1 MSPGLADRVAALGAE
16 AGLEITGHAARPEM
30 AGATLAAVRRDLA
43 AAAGAAPDGSGRAPD
58 GSGRA
63 PDGSGRAPDGS
74 GRPADGVVLVS
85 SALVYGAWPDNPVP
99 LAEDAPLRPNPGF
112 FPAVERA
119 EAERLVSDW
128 SADHPDVPVAILRPA
143 VMVGAG
149 WSPLDRAV
157 TGMGVPRAADIGRPV
172 QFVHV
177 DDVAAA
183 VVFVAGRRLEG
194 VFNVAPA
201 GYLAEETMGELVGG
215 VARLSLPRR
224 AVGVLTAATR
234 QLGGGHLRSSALPYG
249 LNPWV
254 VASDRLRAAGWTP
267 RYTSE
272 EALVESTA
280 VPRWS
285 GLSPERRQRIA
296 LTAAAGGLVGLVG
309 GVAALVAR
317 FRRRRL

>member
-1 MSPGLADRVAALGAE
+1 MSPGLADRVATLGAE
-16 AGLEITGHAARPEM
+16 AGLDITGHAARPEM
-30 AGATLAAVRRDLA
+30 AGATLAAVKHDLSDA
-43 AAAGAAPDGSGRAPD
+43 DGSRHGVGDGRRPD
-58 GSGRA
+58 DR
-63 PDGSGRAPDGS
+63 PDP
-74 GRPADGVVLVS
+74 PADAVVLVS

-128 SADHPDVPVAILRPA
+128 SADHPDTPVAILRPA

-157 TGMGVPRAADIGRPV
+157 TGMGVPRAADVGRPV

-183 VVFVAGRRLEG
+183 VVFVAGRRLRG

-224 AVGVLTAATR
+224 AVRVLTAATR

-280 VPRWS
+280 VPRWT
-285 GLSPERRQRIA
+285 GLSPDRRQRIV
-296 LTAAAGGLVGLVG
+296 LTAAAGGLVGLAG
-309 GVAALVAR
+309 GAAALVGY
-317 FRRRRL
+317 FRRRRS

>member
-1 MSPGLADRVAALGAE
+1 MSQELAERVAALGE
-16 AGLEITGHAARPEM
+16 QAGLTITGHAARPEVN
-30 AGATLAAVRRDLA
+30 GAILAAVKQDLD
-43 AAAGAAPDGSGRAPD
+43 GAAQAL
-58 GSGRA
+58 
-63 PDGSGRAPDGS
+63 
-74 GRPADGVVLVS
+74 VLVS

-99 LAEDAPLRPNPGF
+99 LAENAPLRPNPGF
-112 FPAVERA
+112 LPAVERA
-119 EAERLVSDW
+119 EAERLVADW

-149 WSPLDRAV
+149 WSRLDRAV

-183 VVFVAGRRLEG
+183 VVFVAARGLTG
-194 VFNVAPA
+194 VFNVAPD
-201 GYLAEETMGELVGG
+201 GYIAEETMGELVGG

-224 AVGVLTAATR
+224 AVGLLSAATR
-234 QLGGGHLRSSALPYG
+234 GLGGDHLRSHALPYG

-254 VASDRLRAAGWTP
+254 VASDRLRAAGWAP

-272 EALVESTA
+272 EALVESTG

-285 GLSPERRQRIA
+285 SLSPDRRQRIVLA
-296 LTAAAGGLVGLVG
+296 AAAGGVAGVVG
-309 GVAALVAR
+309 GAAALVAR
-317 FRRRRL
+317 FRRRRR

>member
-1 MSPGLADRVAALGAE
+1 MSPELAQRVSGLAEA
-16 AGLEITGHAARPEM
+16 AGLDVTGHGARPETS
-30 AGATLAAVRRDLA
+30 GETLAAVKQDLDA
-43 AAAGAAPDGSGRAPD
+43 VDRAV
-58 GSGRA
+58 
-63 PDGSGRAPDGS
+63 
-74 GRPADGVVLVS
+74 DGVILLS

-119 EAERLVSDW
+119 EAERLVGDW
-128 SADHPDVPVAILRPA
+128 SAGHPDMPVAILRPA

-149 WSPLDRAV
+149 WSALDRAV

-177 DDVAAA
+177 DDVAEA
-183 VVFVAGRRLEG
+183 VVFVATHQLRG

-201 GYLAEETMGELVGG
+201 AFLAEETMGELVGG
-215 VARLSLPRR
+215 VVRLSLPRR
-224 AVGVLTAATR
+224 VVRFLTAATR
-234 QLGGGHLRSSALPYG
+234 QVSGDHLRSRAFPYG

-285 GLSPERRQRIA
+285 GMSPDRRQRIV
-296 LTAAAGGLVGLVG
+296 LGAAAAGLVGLAG
-309 GVAALVAR
+309 AAAAVIVR
-317 FRRRRL
+317 FRRPRP

>member
-1 MSPGLADRVAALGAE
+1 MARVVVTAMSPELAERVSALAAA
-16 AGLEITGHAARPEM
+16 AGVEVAGHAARPEIN
-30 AGATLAAVRRDLA
+30 GATLAAVKEDLA
-43 AAAGAAPDGSGRAPD
+43 ELDGAAGL
-58 GSGRA
+58 
-63 PDGSGRAPDGS
+63 
-74 GRPADGVVLVS
+74 VLLS

-128 SADHPDVPVAILRPA
+128 SAAHPDLPVAILRPA

-177 DDVAAA
+177 DDVADA
-183 VVFVAGRRLEG
+183 VVFVASKGLEG

-224 AVGVLTAATR
+224 AVRFLTAATR
-234 QLGGGHLRSSALPYG
+234 QMGGGSMRSHAFPYG

-254 VASDRLRAAGWTP
+254 VASDRLRAEGWTP

-285 GLSPERRQRIA
+285 GLSPDRRQRLVLA
-296 LTAAAGGLVGLVG
+296 AAAGGLA
-309 GVAALVAR
+309 GVAGGAAALIVH
-317 FRRRRL
+317 FRRRRR

>member
-1 MSPGLADRVAALGAE
+1 MSPDLAQRVAGLAEA
-16 AGLEITGHAARPEM
+16 AGLEVTGHAARPEVS
-30 AGATLAAVRRDLA
+30 GDTLAAVKEDLA
-43 AAAGAAPDGSGRAPD
+43 SANGGTE
-58 GSGRA
+58 
-63 PDGSGRAPDGS
+63 
-74 GRPADGVVLVS
+74 GVVLLS
-85 SALVYGAWPDNPVP
+85 SALVYGAWPDNAVP

-119 EAERLVSDW
+119 EAERLVTDW
-128 SADHPDVPVAILRPA
+128 SEAHPDTPVAILRPT
-143 VMVGAG
+143 VIVGAG

-183 VVFVAGRRLEG
+183 VVWVASKRLRG

-224 AVGVLTAATR
+224 LVRFLAAATR
-234 QLGGGHLRSSALPYG
+234 RVGGDNLRGRAFPYG

-272 EALVESTA
+272 EALVESTE

-285 GLSPERRQRIA
+285 GLSPERRQRIVLGA
-296 LTAAAGGLVGLVG
+296 AAAGLA
-309 GVAALVAR
+309 GVAAGAAALIVR
-317 FRRRRL
+317 FRRRHR